1 MGSSD
6 TVLRWLQA
14 HALCKNTL
22 VNNSSLDPALPKCKS
37 VLTSFKTDLDNSQVT
52 SDLLVARGCMERGS
66 LVQLQSATLWGMEHL
81 QAASHSAVSL
91 STK

>member
-1 MGSSD
+1 MGSSG

-22 VNNSSLDPALPKCKS
+22 VNNSPQTQLCVRKS
-37 VLTSFKTDLDNSQVT
+37 MLTSFRTDLGNSQVT
-52 SDLLVARGCMERGS
+52 SDLLVARRCMEKGS
-66 LVQLQSATLWGMEHL
+66 VVQLQIATLWGMEHL
-81 QAASHSAVSL
+81 QAATYSTVSL